1 MFDEKKMRAIGMM
14 LARSARRQ
22 AQQEGTPANEVI
34 DLAPLLAVWQP
45 GVKTAGMV
53 ETYGGCPYRVVQD
66 HDSTG
71 DPHWT
76 PEVSSLYAPWH
87 GTDAAHALP
96 FVQPTGAHDAYMAGE
111 YMTMDGAVY
120 RCLSDG
126 TVHDPGV
133 LPTMWEREDCAGGA
147 E

>member
-22 AQQEGTPANEVI
+22 AQQTDTPANEVI
-34 DLAPLLAVWQP
+34 DLSPLLRQWQP

-71 DPHWT
+71 DEHWT
-76 PEVSSLYAPWH
+76 PEVSSLYAPYH

-96 FVQPTGAHDAYMAGE
+96 FVQPTGAGTAYQVGDKVTLKGVRYVCRLPHCVWSPADYPAGWQKQ
-111 YMTMDGAVY
+111 A
-120 RCLSDG
+120 
-126 TVHDPGV
+126 
-133 LPTMWEREDCAGGA
+133 
-147 E
+147 